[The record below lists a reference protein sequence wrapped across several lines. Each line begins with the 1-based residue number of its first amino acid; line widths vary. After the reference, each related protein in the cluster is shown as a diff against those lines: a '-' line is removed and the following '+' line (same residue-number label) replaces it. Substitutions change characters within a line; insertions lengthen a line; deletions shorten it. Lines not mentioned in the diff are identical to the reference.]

1 MRKEYQMRRRP
12 NYNNPGASLD
22 EVREDW
28 KRAYIATA
36 NALEATQTIR
46 FGHTDDPGIQKY
58 ALMAQANLNH
68 ALGNVSHVCA
78 KGISIDGEEDGNGR
92 Q

>member
-1 MRKEYQMRRRP
+1 MRRRI
-12 NYNNPGASLD
+12 NNNPGASLD

-36 NALEATQTIR
+36 NALDATQAIR

-58 ALMAQANLNH
+58 ALMTQANLNH

-78 KGISIDGEEDGNGR
+78 KGIRLDGEEAGNGR

>member
-1 MRKEYQMRRRP
+1 MRHRP
-12 NYNNPGASLD
+12 YNNVGASID

-36 NALEATQTIR
+36 NALDATQTIR
-46 FGHTDDPGIQKY
+46 FGHTDDAGIQKY

-78 KGISIDGEEDGNGR
+78 KGIKLDGEVANE
-92 Q
+92 